1 MYTNRRIF
9 IAKCAFAAF
18 ILYLIV
24 YISTNKSATHIIR
37 QLQQSGRNLAALDPQ
52 QAPSV
57 EADQLPI
64 LASDGISQGE
74 LLALERAK
82 MNVSTNAIVTTRTT
96 TTKKPM
102 SVLDKVKEVTKCLD
116 KPLLFKT
123 QQRGDYWVLYN
134 YIQAERTFKCH
145 ESITY
150 TTHAD
155 YSFMDNLVPLIERWQ
170 GPLSIALHAPGTDF
184 KNTLDSIAYLR
195 DCTDSLV
202 KEFVTFH
209 IYFSTKHVPKEVSIV
224 FFRQL
229 HFLCAYLDA
238 HLLILHIYL
247 DLTAVF
253 KY

>member
-18 ILYLIV
+18 VLYLIV
-24 YISTNKSATHIIR
+24 YIGTNKSATHIIR

-57 EADQLPI
+57 EAEQLPV
-64 LASDGISQGE
+64 LGSDGIPPEE

-82 MNVSTNAIVTTRTT
+82 MMNSSAGVLVTARAT
-96 TTKKPM
+96 TTKKPP
-102 SVLDKVKEVTKCLD
+102 SVLDRVKEVTKCLD

-155 YSFMDNLVPLIERWQ
+155 YSFMDNLVPLLERWQ
-170 GPLSIALHAPGTDF
+170 GPVSIALHAPGTDF

-202 KEFVTFH
+202 KELVTFH
-209 IYFSTKHVPKEVSIV
+209 IYFSTKHVPKEVSGI
-224 FFRQL
+224 FFL
-229 HFLCAYLDA
+229 NL
-238 HLLILHIYL
+238 
-247 DLTAVF
+247 
-253 KY
+253 